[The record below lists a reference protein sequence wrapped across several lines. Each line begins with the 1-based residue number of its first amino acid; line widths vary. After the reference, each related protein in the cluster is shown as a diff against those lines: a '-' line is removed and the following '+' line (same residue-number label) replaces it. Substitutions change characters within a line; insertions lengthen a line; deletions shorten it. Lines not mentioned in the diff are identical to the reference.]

1 LLGRVRLKPNMARA
15 TTFALVAVL
24 ALAAAALASPPSWF
38 LDRKSNLDGDRALE
52 RIHAAYDVSSN
63 HKYQRAEIAAFDTCA
78 GRERRYELA
87 PPGTFMAREAIFAGR
102 ALGRPAVLFSMTYA
116 DDHWI
121 ARVVQLRPR
130 QKGACPTPA
139 LLFDYSSVRPPYPT
153 PEGYTVGNITAAPG
167 EHSSAYAGK
176 ELLLTEEY
184 SSPRLSPVRKIRH
197 TYLRYRSSKQR
208 YVPYRTEIV
217 PA

>member
-1 LLGRVRLKPNMARA
+1 MARA
-15 TTFALVAVL
+15 TTFVLVAVL
-24 ALAAAALASPPSWF
+24 ALAPAALASPPSWF
-38 LDRKSNLDGDRALE
+38 LDRKLNLDGDRALE
-52 RIHAAYDVSSN
+52 RIHAAYDVSSD
-63 HKYQRAEIAAFDTCA
+63 HKYQRAEIAALDTCA

-87 PPGTFMAREAIFAGR
+87 PPGKFMAREAIFGRR
-102 ALGRPAVLFSMTYA
+102 ALGRAAVLFSMSYA
-116 DDHWI
+116 DRHWI
-121 ARVVQLRPR
+121 ARVVQLRPK

-139 LLFDYSSVRPPYPT
+139 LLFDYSSVRPPYPA
-153 PEGYTVGNITAAPG
+153 PDGYTVGLVSAAPG

-197 TYLRYRSSKQR
+197 TYLRYLGSKRR
-208 YVPYRTEIV
+208 YVPYRTEVV